1 MGVRTS
7 SVCLLRN
14 INAGSVLLVNFL
26 PPAKSQPIRSRNWNL
41 IQPQHALFST
51 ENPSTS
57 NYYATSIYFRIS
69 KSIEYIT
76 ALL

>member
-26 PPAKSQPIRSRNWNL
+26 PPAKCQPIRSRNWYL
-41 IQPQHALFST
+41 IKPQHALFLT
-51 ENPSTS
+51 EHPSTS
-57 NYYATSIYFRIS
+57 NSYATSIYVRV
-69 KSIEYIT
+69 
-76 ALL
+76 